1 MDNLISGIS
10 STEEGVKYYK
20 ETKIIFNEASMNMC
34 QWATNDKDLMNMIES
49 NDRSSDKIIKVLGMM
64 WDLTN
69 DTMKFPYKD
78 YVKLN
83 TNITKRSILQVIY
96 GVYDPLGMICPTLLE
111 PKLLIQN
118 LWSHKI
124 GWDDNV
130 LEKIKLQW
138 TKWIEQLDYLNEI
151 VLERCIDDKIK
162 NNQKKYELVTFT
174 DSSKKAYAA
183 ATYIRITDGNYTSSK
198 LLFAKNRISHTTEL
212 SIPRLELLGVLIG
225 C

>member
-1 MDNLISGIS
+1 MSKFHGDVSTDISRNIYVDNLISGIS
-10 STEEGVKYYK
+10 STEEGVKYCK

-49 NDRSSDKIIKVLGMM
+49 NDISSDKIIKVLGMM

-130 LEKIKLQW
+130 PEKIKLQW

-174 DSSKKAYAA
+174 DSSKKEYA
-183 ATYIRITDGNYTSSK
+183 
-198 LLFAKNRISHTTEL
+198 H
-212 SIPRLELLGVLIG
+212 
-225 C
+225 